1 VGIVPKVTCDWDCCK
16 FNNQETG
23 ECTNPEEVKLTT
35 IEAKVG
41 LQNKFEL
48 LTCGSFIDFEEG
60 EAK

>member
-1 VGIVPKVTCDWDCCK
+1 MPKVMCDWDCCK
-16 FNNQETG
+16 HHDQETG

-35 IEAKVG
+35 VEAKVG

-48 LTCGSFIDFEEG
+48 LTCGSFVDFEEG

>member
-1 VGIVPKVTCDWDCCK
+1 MCDWDCCK
-16 FNNQETG
+16 HHDQETG

-35 IEAKVG
+35 VEAKVG

-48 LTCGSFIDFEEG
+48 LTCGSFVDFEEG